1 MGAIKSGSIYR
12 KVRVIP
18 GPDENRMKRDG
29 STAEKLPAGLDNR
42 ILTVLKA
49 MSDKKATD
57 IVIINIGS
65 VASFTDYFIICSGSS
80 TRQVQ
85 AISDEVTDKLR
96 EQKVRPTHIEGEK
109 TAEWVLIDFGD
120 FVVHVFTEAS
130 RQFYDLERLWRD
142 AETIPLPEG
151 I

>member
-1 MGAIKSGSIYR
+1 
-12 KVRVIP
+12 
-18 GPDENRMKRDG
+18 MKRDS
-29 STAEKLPAGLDNR
+29 STAEKLPAGLDSR
-42 ILTVLKA
+42 IITALKA

-65 VASFTDYFIICSGSS
+65 VAAFTDYFIICSGSS

-85 AISDEVTDKLR
+85 AISNEIVDKLR

-109 TAEWVLIDFGD
+109 AAEWVLIDFGD
-120 FVVHVFTEAS
+120 FVVHVFTEAA
-130 RQFYDLERLWRD
+130 RRFYDLERLWRD
-142 AETIPLPEG
+142 AEVVPLPEG

>member
-1 MGAIKSGSIYR
+1 
-12 KVRVIP
+12 
-18 GPDENRMKRDG
+18 MKRD
-29 STAEKLPAGLDNR
+29 SSKAEKLPVVLDNR
-42 ILTVLKA
+42 VLTALKA

-85 AISDEVTDKLR
+85 AISNEIVDKLR

-120 FVVHVFTEAS
+120 FVVHVFTEAA
-130 RQFYDLERLWRD
+130 RRVYDLERLWRD
-142 AETIPLPEG
+142 AEVVPLPEG
-151 I
+151 IEK